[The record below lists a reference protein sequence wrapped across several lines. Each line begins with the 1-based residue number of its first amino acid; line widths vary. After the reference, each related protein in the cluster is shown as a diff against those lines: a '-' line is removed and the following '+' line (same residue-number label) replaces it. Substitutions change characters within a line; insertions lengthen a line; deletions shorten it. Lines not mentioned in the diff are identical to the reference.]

1 MYGRACNYGKFRQ
14 SEEIRNFLQD
24 DFNPQKQTL
33 PYVSKY
39 PQSDLN
45 LSELL
50 LNNKFCP
57 LLQNESLAEYVIKD
71 VNFTSILEFR
81 SRMGFKFLAFEYE
94 YVR

>member
-57 LLQNESLAEYVIKD
+57 LLQNESWTYIVISVASVLGYVGITKC
-71 VNFTSILEFR
+71 
-81 SRMGFKFLAFEYE
+81 A
-94 YVR
+94 VRKPSKSACAV